1 MAAKISGCGKP
12 TELRSVADIDFE
24 AGPGRIVRYDRERRA
39 SVQADLKPGVI
50 IGSVLKAVGD
60 LPVMKSLPAGVRKAT
75 SDDEESQGELFGGII
90 LAMLAGVALIYAV
103 MVLLF
108 KSFFKPITIL
118 SALPLSLGGAF
129 LAMFVTHKAFD
140 LPSMIGMLM
149 LLGLAAKN
157 SILLVEFAI
166 EAERGGMRRHEA
178 LVLACTER
186 SRPIV
191 MTTVAMIM
199 GMLPTALGLGQ
210 GSEWRQ
216 PMAIAVIGGLIS
228 STGLSLVL
236 VPVVYEII
244 DDFEQWLKPKLG
256 RLVTPHDAGAQPD
269 LSAEAAE

>member
-1 MAAKISGCGKP
+1 
-12 TELRSVADIDFE
+12 
-24 AGPGRIVRYDRERRA
+24 
-39 SVQADLKPGVI
+39 
-50 IGSVLKAVGD
+50 
-60 LPVMKSLPAGVRKAT
+60 
-75 SDDEESQGELFGGII
+75 
-90 LAMLAGVALIYAV
+90 
-103 MVLLF
+103 
-108 KSFFKPITIL
+108 
-118 SALPLSLGGAF
+118 
-129 LAMFVTHKAFD
+129 
-140 LPSMIGMLM
+140 
-149 LLGLAAKN
+149 
-157 SILLVEFAI
+157 
-166 EAERGGMRRHEA
+166 
-178 LVLACTER
+178 
-186 SRPIV
+186 